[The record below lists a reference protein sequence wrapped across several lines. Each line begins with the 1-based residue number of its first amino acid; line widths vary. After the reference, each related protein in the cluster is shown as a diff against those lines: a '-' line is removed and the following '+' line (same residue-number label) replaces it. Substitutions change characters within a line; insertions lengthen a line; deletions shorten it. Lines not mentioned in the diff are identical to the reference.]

1 MDWSQNLLRRV
12 SSIHIVVGRARGV
25 VGKVHPQQ
33 HVSFLVAVRLENR
46 PFLVFAQK
54 SMPCQLKSFLGIID
68 DLIWITEQ
76 AFVKG
81 KWMVVSDVVYN
92 LQLSVNSAWGV
103 IDEPVQVLGCENW
116 TQMAQSSNIV
126 CSIISRHD
134 ISTSLLSLVR
144 AQFISEWEAQGEKMP
159 TFEKAYEITLTR
171 DLRIRHD
178 TYRYVRFDRNS
189 TSVRS
194 ITHVSRSFR
203 GKNLELT
210 EIRTFHSALCVCD
223 LGYADNN
230 LCSRPT
236 CGICCAVKSGFKSLA
251 FGKTSMQGRW
261 GSGHLSNDEILIKLA
276 HLWKVWRRNLFL

>member
-1 MDWSQNLLRRV
+1 
-12 SSIHIVVGRARGV
+12 
-25 VGKVHPQQ
+25 
-33 HVSFLVAVRLENR
+33 
-46 PFLVFAQK
+46 
-54 SMPCQLKSFLGIID
+54 
-68 DLIWITEQ
+68 
-76 AFVKG
+76 
-81 KWMVVSDVVYN
+81 
-92 LQLSVNSAWGV
+92 
-103 IDEPVQVLGCENW
+103 
-116 TQMAQSSNIV
+116 MAQSSNIV

-134 ISTSLLSLVR
+134 ISTFLLSLVR

-178 TYRYVRFDRNS
+178 AYRYVRFDRNS

-251 FGKTSMQGRW
+251 FGKTSMQGR
-261 GSGHLSNDEILIKLA
+261 
-276 HLWKVWRRNLFL
+276 

>member
-12 SSIHIVVGRARGV
+12 SSIHTVVERARGV

-33 HVSFLVAVRLENR
+33 HVSFLVAVQLENR
-46 PFLVFAQK
+46 PFLVFAQR

-81 KWMVVSDVVYN
+81 KWMVVSGVVYN

-103 IDEPVQVLGCENW
+103 IDEPVQVLDCENW

-178 TYRYVRFDRNS
+178 AYRYVRFDRNS

-194 ITHVSRSFR
+194 INTCVSRF
-203 GKNLELT
+203 
-210 EIRTFHSALCVCD
+210 
-223 LGYADNN
+223 
-230 LCSRPT
+230 
-236 CGICCAVKSGFKSLA
+236 
-251 FGKTSMQGRW
+251 
-261 GSGHLSNDEILIKLA
+261 
-276 HLWKVWRRNLFL
+276 